1 MADISFEQFRDEWL
15 LDVQTGSPTTIEL
28 GSRFARKIVTQWL
41 DVEDSSDD
49 LVFCDGS
56 GDGGIDIAYLY
67 RGESAEGTGDDT
79 AQGDK
84 WYLVQ
89 SKYGAA
95 FQGTTTL
102 LEEGQKVIDTLD
114 GKRKRLSSL
123 TQDLLE
129 KLSIFRRQASE
140 MDRIVLVFA
149 TEAPLSEAQQ
159 RTLTDLRAMGQA
171 RVGPLFDVEA
181 VSIATI
187 YQNTQDAAVA
197 PKLVPLS
204 AKLDFSGEDLLV
216 GSVSLLNLYEFL
228 KAYRAQTG
236 DLDQLFEKNIRRF
249 LGARGKINKAM
260 QQTLKDEPERF
271 GLYNNGLTIV
281 VEDFEKNGGGITK
294 LLEPYVVNGCQ
305 TTRTIWEV
313 CQQRLEA
320 GGKRTD
326 AEMESWK
333 ARAAKGVVV
342 TKVVKVGPSGEKLLE
357 AITRYTNT
365 QNAVREKDFLA
376 LQTDFRTWTQRM
388 GEAYGIFLEIQ
399 RGGWESRKALQKQ
412 KPSLQ
417 QFRESANAF
426 DLMKVFGAGWLG
438 EAGTAYSRNEAFL
451 VQGAVFKRITEDKE
465 SDEPFGIEDLYAAYL
480 LKKAADDFG
489 FGRGS
494 ETKATRRQ
502 TRFVFYM
509 TVIELLK
516 DVLVRALMPTTP
528 RDLTKALLRLF
539 AAGKDREEA
548 RDRLLGAAIDV
559 VDEYLTQGT
568 EDGIFNEPAYTGV
581 FNQNLITLLKW
592 EKLGKTEESS
602 PRYRALIAVSRK
614 ALGHGK
620 PSPRDLITKSIKS
633 R

>member
-1 MADISFEQFRDEWL
+1 MAEITFEQFRDEWL
-15 LDVQTGSPTTIEL
+15 LDVQTGSPSTIEL

-49 LVFCDGS
+49 LYFCDGS
-56 GDGGIDIAYLY
+56 GDGGIDIAYLS
-67 RGESAEGTGDDT
+67 RGESGVGSNEDT
-79 AQGDK
+79 AQGDT

-89 SKYGAA
+89 SKYGSA
-95 FQGTTTL
+95 FAGVSTL

-114 GKRKRLSSL
+114 GKRKKLSSL
-123 TQDLLE
+123 TQDLME
-129 KLSIFRRQASE
+129 KLAIFRRQASE

-149 TEAPLSEAQQ
+149 TEAAINEAQQ
-159 RTLTDLRAMGQA
+159 RALADLRAMGQA
-171 RVGPLFDVEA
+171 RLGPLFDVEA

-187 YQNTQDAAVA
+187 YQNTQDAALA
-197 PKLVPLS
+197 PKLVPLR
-204 AKLDFSGEDLLV
+204 AKLDESGDDLLV
-216 GSVSLLNLYEFL
+216 GSVSVLNLYEFL

-249 LGARGKINKAM
+249 LGARGKVNKAM
-260 QQTLKDEPERF
+260 QQTLKEEPERF

-281 VEDFEKNGGGITK
+281 VEDFEKNGAGVTK

-333 ARAAKGVVV
+333 SRAAKGVVV

-376 LQTDFRTWTQRM
+376 LQTDFRAWTQRM
-388 GEAYGIFLEIQ
+388 GERYGVFLEIQ
-399 RGGWESRKALQKQ
+399 RGGWESRRALQRQ
-412 KPSLQ
+412 KPGLQ

-438 EAGTAYSRNEAFL
+438 EAGIAYSRNDAFL
-451 VQGAVFKRITEDKE
+451 VNGPVFKRITEDKE
-465 SDEPFGIEDLYAAYL
+465 SDEPFGIDDLYAAYR
-480 LKKAADDFG
+480 LKKAADEFG
-489 FGRGS
+489 FGRG
-494 ETKATRRQ
+494 TDTRPTRRQ

-516 DVLVRALMPTTP
+516 DVLVRAQLPTTP

-539 AAGKDREEA
+539 EPGNNAEEA
-548 RDRLLGAAIDV
+548 RQRLLGAALDL
-559 VDEYLTQGT
+559 VDEYLTPGA
-568 EDGIFNEPAYTGV
+568 EDSIFNEPGFAAS
-581 FNQNLITLLKW
+581 QNLVTFLKG
-592 EKLGKTEESS
+592 ERFGKSEESS
-602 PRYRALIAVSRK
+602 PRYRALVAVSRK

-620 PSPRDLITKSIKS
+620 PPPRDLIMQSIKGK
-633 R
+633 